1 MTCMMTPQFTYTDE
15 EEPDGENV
23 TYYLNRLKE
32 EHAEAGLSAD
42 SREGIPLSEKIKQ
55 DQTFWQTYAPSY
67 RFLSLYADG
76 VKSIGEESALPAE
89 IRTVALGSGAAR
101 RWGISMRTSHCS
113 RRRVPES
120 GIRFWMILK

>member
-23 TYYLNRLKE
+23 TYYLKRLKE

-42 SREGIPLSEKIKQ
+42 SMEGIPLSEKIKQ

-67 RFLSLYADG
+67 RF
-76 VKSIGEESALPAE
+76 
-89 IRTVALGSGAAR
+89 
-101 RWGISMRTSHCS
+101 
-113 RRRVPES
+113 
-120 GIRFWMILK
+120 